1 MPMLLDAWL
10 ARTERRC
17 LYWWEPADGSVN
29 VGDYLSK
36 VIVSSMLSLRD
47 LVLRE
52 KRDRSHRLFAVGSVL
67 HNARDGEAVWGS
79 GINGKIPEQQHA
91 FRQLDVRAVRG
102 PLTRRFLAEKGIQAP
117 PVYGDP
123 ALLMPLFFPSELVGA
138 AQVRDF
144 VVVPHFNEPADK
156 FAGYRQQLVLPTCK
170 PVDFVRQLLA
180 ARLVVSSSLHGIILA
195 EAYGLPAVYLDSGNG
210 ENRFKY
216 DDYYHG
222 TGRMQWH
229 SGNTVEECLE
239 KGGNASFELR
249 GLQQGLMGAF
259 PYDLW

>member
-1 MPMLLDAWL
+1 VSMLLDAWL

-47 LVLRE
+47 LELRE
-52 KRDRSHRLFAVGSVL
+52 KREHRRRLFAVGSVL
-67 HNARDGEAVWGS
+67 HNAKDGETVWGS
-79 GINGKIPEQQHA
+79 GINGKIPAQQHA

-102 PLTRRFLAEKGIQAP
+102 PLTRRFLAEKGIMAP
-117 PVYGDP
+117 EIYGDP
-123 ALLMPLFFPSELVGA
+123 ALLMPRFFPADLLEAGP
-138 AQVRDF
+138 QRDF

-156 FAGYRQQLVLPTCK
+156 FSRYQDQLVLPTSK
-170 PVDFVRQLLA
+170 PVEFVRQLLSA
-180 ARLVVSSSLHGIILA
+180 KFVVSSSLHGIILA
-195 EAYGLPAVYLDSGNG
+195 EAYGLPAIYLDSGNG

-229 SGNTVEECLE
+229 SGGSVEECLE
-239 KGGNASFELR
+239 RGGNDGFDLGR
-249 GLQQGLMGAF
+249 LQQGLMGAF